1 MLSHPGHL
9 PFGSGWSFEL
19 KWDGFRALVSTEDGL
34 RVRSRRGWSM
44 AELLPELGSL
54 PSGLMLDGE
63 LVAWRDG
70 DPYFPDVCARVLN
83 RDASIPITFVAFD
96 VLRIDGKNM
105 MDASFEERR
114 AALIRLPLRPPTSVV
129 AETFAD
135 GPALFDAVCRLG
147 LEGVVAKRLSSRY
160 RPGERG
166 WVKTKNPNY
175 WRRDSEREAMQRSR
189 ERRQRTHV

>member
-1 MLSHPGHL
+1 MLSRPGPL
-9 PFGSGWSFEL
+9 PSGSGWSFEV

-44 AELLPELGSL
+44 TELLPELAAL
-54 PSGLMLDGE
+54 PHGLVLDGE

-96 VLRIDGKNM
+96 VLRIDGENM

-114 AALIRLPLRPPTSVV
+114 AALVGLPLCPPTSVV

-135 GPALFDAVCRLG
+135 GAALFDSVCRFG

-160 RPGERG
+160 GANQRG
-166 WVKTKNPNY
+166 WIKTKNPNY

-189 ERRQRTHV
+189 ERRQQTRV

>member
-1 MLSHPGHL
+1 MLSRPAPL
-9 PFGSGWSFEL
+9 PSGSGWSFEV

-34 RVRSRRGWSM
+34 RVRSRRGWDM
-44 AELLPELGSL
+44 TETVPGLAALPPGVV
-54 PSGLMLDGE
+54 LDGE

-96 VLRIDGKNM
+96 VLKMDGKNM

-114 AALIRLPLRPPTSVV
+114 AALVRLPLDPPMSVV
-129 AETFAD
+129 AETFTD
-135 GPALFDAVCRLG
+135 GPALFDAVRKLG

-160 RPGERG
+160 RANQRG
-166 WVKTKNPNY
+166 WIKTKNPNY

>member
-1 MLSHPGHL
+1 MT
-9 PFGSGWSFEL
+9 
-19 KWDGFRALVSTEDGL
+19 AV
-34 RVRSRRGWSM
+34 
-44 AELLPELGSL
+44 LPELRGL
-54 PSGLMLDGE
+54 PEGLVLDGE

-96 VLRIDGKNM
+96 VLSIDGENM
-105 MDASFEERR
+105 MGASFAERR
-114 AALIRLPLRPPTSVV
+114 ATLIRLPLRPPTSVV

-147 LEGVVAKRLSSRY
+147 LEGVVAKRQSSRY

-166 WVKTKNPNY
+166 WIKTKNPSY

-189 ERRQRTHV
+189 EQRTWAGVWH